1 MMDED
6 NDIEIPGDGDENVG
20 DGSVVK
26 KKVKRRKS
34 KEERVAERKVV
45 FWTLIVVLVATL
57 GFWIVPKIGD
67 LFQNGWKRNEPSEVI
82 MESSSKKTDEKTE
95 KESGRKNYVEII
107 L

>member
-20 DGSVVK
+20 DGSVAR
-26 KKVKRRKS
+26 KKVKKRKS

-45 FWTLIVVLVATL
+45 FWTFVIVLVATL

-67 LFQNGWKRNEPSEVI
+67 LLRNGWKRNEPSRVI
-82 MESSSKKTDEKTE
+82 MDSSINNNDVSVE
-95 KESGRKNYVEII
+95 KESGRKNYIEIV